1 LFDVKN
7 SLNCPKK
14 LKNNFCQRQKT
25 NVKMDRNLHKSDKK
39 LANQGW
45 NAMRRALDQ
54 EMPEERRRRPVA
66 LFWILALLAPTAGL
80 LGWLM
85 FGPSNN
91 SPMPAGNLPVATAPA
106 LSPADSGSS
115 TAQIPEA
122 DMLTQTPDRLTNGIQ
137 SESLSNNIQS
147 ERQIQVKEPKN
158 KQNTGK
164 AREANKTTVR
174 KGGISPEKNTI
185 AAISSEH
192 VTPTAGKQPESDN
205 NSLTINDLFVSHA
218 AQATGITAPEV
229 AENAEPPSLSET
241 TDAAVTAVTPS
252 QIVNTNP
259 ALSVADSVSEAP
271 FAMPP
276 APIDPLRHA
285 EKQTWVFGANTGI
298 FSDTRGSYAGAG
310 AGLSAEWQPLK
321 KWGVRSGVGYQYRQL
336 GTEERPI
343 VSLSPSDYVVA
354 TGDVKVASANSGLSQ
369 TPVASQD
376 NSATPVFVPVSRL
389 HRVEMPVLAF
399 WQPVSKLRI
408 FGGVAVGNNLY
419 AETGDRSLNKNV
431 VYDIQNGASNRN
443 LNKEVTGQVR
453 TWDMRWSL
461 GLGFKPTRHLELDIF
476 FQKPFEPGRK
486 QDYLEYADFLD
497 SFNTTNNT
505 STSRPGLNTNAL
517 FSLAASWLF

>member
-1 LFDVKN
+1 VKKL
-7 SLNCPKK
+7 LNCLKK

-25 NVKMDRNLHKSDKK
+25 NVKMDRNLHKSEKK

-54 EMPEERRRRPVA
+54 ELPEERRRRPVA
-66 LFWILALLAPTAGL
+66 LFWILALLAPTAGM

-85 FGPSNN
+85 FGPGNN
-91 SPMPAGNLPVATAPA
+91 SLMPAGNLPVAAAPA
-106 LSPADSGSS
+106 LSPADTGSS

-122 DMLTQTPDRLTNGIQ
+122 GMPTQAPDRLTNGIQ
-137 SESLSNNIQS
+137 SERLSNGIQP
-147 ERQIQVKEPKN
+147 ERQIQVMGPKS

-164 AREANKTTVR
+164 AREANKTTIR

-185 AAISSEH
+185 AAI
-192 VTPTAGKQPESDN
+192 TPGNVATPDGKQLVPDN
-205 NSLTINDLFVSHA
+205 NALTINDLFV
-218 AQATGITAPEV
+218 APV
-229 AENAEPPSLSET
+229 AEASVITDPTVAGNTEQPSLSET
-241 TDAAVTAVTPS
+241 TDAVVTAATPS
-252 QIVNTNP
+252 QIANTNP
-259 ALSVADSVSEAP
+259 ALSVVDSISEAP

-276 APIDPLRHA
+276 AAIDPLRHA
-285 EKQTWVFGANTGI
+285 EKQTWAFGANTGI
-298 FSDTRGSYAGAG
+298 FSDTRGGYAGAG

-336 GTEERPI
+336 GTEERPV
-343 VSLSPSDYVVA
+343 VSLTASDYVVA
-354 TGDVKVASANSGLSQ
+354 TGDVKVATANSGFSQ
-369 TPVASQD
+369 TPVTSQD

-431 VYDIQNGASNRN
+431 VYDIQNGSSSRN

-486 QDYLEYADFLD
+486 QNALEYDNFLGSYD
-497 SFNTTNNT
+497 PTKNT
-505 STSRPGLNTNAL
+505 STGRPGLNTNAL